1 MHLQELIDL
10 MATKSQN
17 KDLSANRRKSEVM
30 TNKKNHCVP
39 ECNIKVNGI
48 SLKQVTVFK
57 HFGTLITGIFIW

>member
-1 MHLQELIDL
+1 MHLQELIDI

-39 ECNIKVNGI
+39 ECNIKVNGLVEKLQI
-48 SLKQVTVFK
+48 MPSLYFHCNQ
-57 HFGTLITGIFIW
+57 LQSIL